1 MTQSLFMFIPF
12 LKLLITEVDPG
23 EVKRVEDILS
33 ANDIPYRIKSS
44 SPRGAFGRHYDSKTY
59 QQIVMPLYIDA
70 QRPTITFIF
79 YVRKRD
85 YDRAVSLI

>member
-23 EVKRVEDILS
+23 EVKRVEDILR

-59 QQIVMPLYIDA
+59 QQIVMPLYINA
-70 QRPTITFIF
+70 QRPTITFII
-79 YVRKRD
+79 YVRKKD
-85 YDRAVSLI
+85 YNRAVSLI

>member
-23 EVKRVEDILS
+23 EVKRVEDILK

-44 SPRGAFGRHYDSKTY
+44 STRGAFGRHYDSKTY

-70 QRPTITFIF
+70 QRPTITFII

-85 YDRAVSLI
+85 FDRAVSLI

>member
-1 MTQSLFMFIPF
+1 MFIPF

-23 EVKRVEDILS
+23 EVKRVEDILR

-59 QQIVMPLYIDA
+59 QQIVMPLYINA
-70 QRPTITFIF
+70 QRPTITFII
-79 YVRKRD
+79 YVRKKD

>member
-23 EVKRVEDILS
+23 EVKRVEDILR

-59 QQIVMPLYIDA
+59 HQIVMPLYINA
-70 QRPTITFIF
+70 QRPTITFII
-79 YVRKRD
+79 YVRKKD